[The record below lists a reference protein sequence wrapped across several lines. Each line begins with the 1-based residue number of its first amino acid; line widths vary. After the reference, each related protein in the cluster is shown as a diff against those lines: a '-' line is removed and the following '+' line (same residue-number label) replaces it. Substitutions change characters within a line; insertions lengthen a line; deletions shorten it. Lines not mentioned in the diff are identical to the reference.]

1 MFMAYFDSKEI
12 LDGFMETYLEEQ
24 RLIAQ
29 LKEHTREIR
38 YDFLR
43 KKAEKIVEEDL
54 THAKFLEEKIKE
66 SGGSLPAAPAVV
78 IRGGFLRDKLAW
90 DLRDKQMLEA
100 RYIELAN
107 QILDEQEELGKALR
121 KIAREEKEHES
132 LLMEI
137 LMKINP

>member
-1 MFMAYFDSKEI
+1 MENR
-12 LDGFMETYLEEQ
+12 LDRLVETYVEEQ
-24 RLIAQ
+24 RVAAQ
-29 LKEHTREIR
+29 LKEHAREIP

-43 KKAEKIVEEDL
+43 KKVEKIVEEDL
-54 THAKFLEEKIKE
+54 LHAKFLEEKIKE
-66 SGGSLPAAPAVV
+66 NGGSLPAAPALR
-78 IRGGFLRDKLAW
+78 IKGGFLRDKLAW

-121 KIAREEKEHES
+121 KIAREEREHES